1 MHLFNTVA
9 SGVEVDTT
17 SYRWTAGEYVLQEC
31 VSGEGEIDV
40 LHICISY

>member
-17 SYRWTAGEYVLQEC
+17 SYRWIAGEYVSQGC
-31 VSGEGEIDV
+31 VSGEGEIDI
-40 LHICISY
+40 LHIRISY